1 MSEGLDTVIGGG
13 AIDEARADAV
23 FKQGLDC
30 ESTGDRLGAIVAYRE
45 AVSHGGKPEHLHR
58 LAYLL
63 DLVGEEEE
71 AMQIYE
77 AARESGT
84 PKLQTLVNLAVIYED
99 AGDFAK
105 AEYILNQVI
114 ESDPNEPRA
123 RLFLK
128 DVQAS
133 RGMYYDD
140 DEDRSSSRHDAILD
154 IPVTDFELSVRARN
168 CLKKMQ
174 IRTLRD
180 LVRVGEAELNSY
192 KNVGD
197 TTVAEI
203 KQMLASKGLRLG
215 QDTAGGP
222 RLRQED
228 IDELHERGITDQIL
242 NKPISVL
249 DLSVRAR
256 KALQMLGVLSL
267 GELAARTEAEL
278 LGVKNFGQTSL
289 DEIKE
294 RLADHELSLKTL
306 E

>member
-23 FKQGLDC
+23 FKQGLDS
-30 ESTGDRLGAIVAYRE
+30 ESAGDRLGAIVAYRE
-45 AVSHGGKPEHLHR
+45 AVSHCGKPEHLHR

-77 AARESGT
+77 AARESGS

-99 AGDFAK
+99 SGDFAK

-140 DEDRSSSRHDAILD
+140 DEDRTSSRHDAILD

-294 RLADHELSLKTL
+294 RLGDHELSLKTL
-306 E
+306 D